1 MALSQQARAPIK
13 HLRNL
18 NPYAEAA
25 LGDWQRK
32 SWVQGQLPR
41 QCSADS
47 SGSTHDQA
55 AGTSSF
61 GMSGVN
67 AHLLL
72 TAAAS
77 ASGSRLGPAKVR
89 LGGSCSEQGIMYRG

>member
-1 MALSQQARAPIK
+1 MALSQQARPPIK
-13 HLRNL
+13 HLGVL
-18 NPYAEAA
+18 NPYADAA

-32 SWVQGQLPR
+32 CHVQGQLPR
-41 QCSADS
+41 QPAADMT
-47 SGSTHDQA
+47 GGGLDQA

-72 TAAAS
+72 SASAVAS
-77 ASGSRLGPAKVR
+77 ASGVIQQQVR
-89 LGGSCSEQGIMYRG
+89 G